1 MTDRQYS
8 AKEWLNEAYRIKTTE
23 LRIREE
29 YAEKL
34 NPSDG
39 AIDYSKD
46 SVQSDRQ
53 RSAYEERLI
62 SYSLALEEVE
72 NIRAR
77 IFRIQRTRQKAIAF
91 LTDTDQRSLLV
102 ARYLNQM
109 NWKQISKAM
118 NYSITQLKRIHLA
131 ALDEIYEYIPEV
143 EDV

>member
-39 AIDYSKD
+39 AVDYSKD

-53 RSAYEERLI
+53 RSSYEERLI
-62 SYSLALEEVE
+62 SYSLALEEVDK
-72 NIRAR
+72 IKAR
-77 IFRIQRTRQKAIAF
+77 IFRIQRTRQKAIA
-91 LTDTDQRSLLV
+91 LLEDTDQRSLLI
-102 ARYLNQM
+102 ARYLNQL
-109 NWKQISKAM
+109 NWKTISKKM
-118 NYSITQLKRIHLA
+118 NYSVTQLKRIHLA
-131 ALDEIYEYIPEV
+131 ALEDIYDKIREVDDE
-143 EDV
+143 

>member
-39 AIDYSKD
+39 AVDYSKD

-53 RSAYEERLI
+53 RSSYEERLI
-62 SYSLALEEVE
+62 SYSLALEEVDK
-72 NIRAR
+72 IKAR
-77 IFRIQRTRQKAIAF
+77 IFRIQRTRQKAIA
-91 LTDTDQRSLLV
+91 LLDDTDQRSLLI

-109 NWKQISKAM
+109 NWKSISKTM

-131 ALDEIYEYIPEV
+131 ALEDIYDKIREVDDE
-143 EDV
+143 

>member
-8 AKEWLNEAYRIKTTE
+8 AKAWLNEAYRIKTTE

-29 YAEKL
+29 YAQKL
-34 NPSDG
+34 SPSDG

-46 SVQSDRQ
+46 SVQSDQQ

-62 SYSLALEEVE
+62 SYSLAMEEVDK
-72 NIRAR
+72 IQAK
-77 IFRIQRTRQKAIAF
+77 IFRIQRTRQKAIA
-91 LTDTDQRSLLV
+91 LLDDTDQRSLLI

-131 ALDEIYEYIPEV
+131 ALENIFDYIWEV